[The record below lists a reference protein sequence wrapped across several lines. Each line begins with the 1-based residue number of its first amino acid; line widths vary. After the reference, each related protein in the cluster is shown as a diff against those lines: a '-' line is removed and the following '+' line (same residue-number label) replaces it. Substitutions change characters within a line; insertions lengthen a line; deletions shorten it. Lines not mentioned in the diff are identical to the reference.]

1 MVVCGVDEDRDM
13 IGSLRG
19 VVIER
24 LDEGRVLVEVS
35 GVGYIVHVTPRVL
48 AELEPTSPVFLHV
61 HHHIREDQQTLFG
74 FLHRDE
80 RLTFQTL
87 LATHGIGPALALA
100 IVATHTPMALFDI
113 VASGDTAALTL
124 VPGVGKKTAER
135 LMIELKSR
143 LTVPV
148 LPGSEREGDGSIVG
162 AVRDAL
168 IGLGYSEAEARD
180 ALRDAPSGT
189 DREELLRQALRS
201 LGTRRA

>member
-1 MVVCGVDEDRDM
+1 M

-19 VVIER
+19 TVIER
-24 LDEGRVLVEVS
+24 LSDGQVLVEVA

-87 LATHGIGPALALA
+87 LSTHGIGPALALA
-100 IVATHTPMALFDI
+100 VLATHTPVALFDI
-113 VASGDTAALTL
+113 VASGDVAAFTL

-143 LTVPV
+143 LTIPV
-148 LPGSEREGDGSIVG
+148 LPGVDRDGDSSVVG
-162 AVRDAL
+162 AVREAL
-168 IGLGYSEAEARD
+168 IGLGYSETEAREV
-180 ALRDAPSGT
+180 LRDAPSGT
-189 DREELLRQALRS
+189 DREELLRQALRM

>member
-1 MVVCGVDEDRDM
+1 M

-19 VVIER
+19 TVIER
-24 LDEGRVLVEVS
+24 LGEGQVLVEAA

-80 RLTFQTL
+80 RMTFQTL
-87 LATHGIGPALALA
+87 LSTHGIGPALALA
-100 IVATHTPMALFDI
+100 ILATHTPMSLFDI

-143 LTVPV
+143 LTLPV
-148 LPGSEREGDGSIVG
+148 LPGNVGDVEGSVVG
-162 AVRDAL
+162 AVREAL
-168 IGLGYSEAEARD
+168 IGLGYSETEARD
-180 ALRDAPSGT
+180 ALRDAPMGT
-189 DREELLRQALRS
+189 DREDLLRQALRV
-201 LGTRRA
+201 LGSRRA

>member
-1 MVVCGVDEDRDM
+1 M
-13 IGSLRG
+13 
-19 VVIER
+19 IER
-24 LDEGRVLVEVS
+24 LGDGQVLVEAS

-80 RLTFQTL
+80 RMTFQTL
-87 LATHGIGPALALA
+87 LSTHGIGPALALA
-100 IVATHTPMALFDI
+100 ILATHTPMALFDI

-148 LPGSEREGDGSIVG
+148 LPGADRDGDGSIVG
-162 AVRDAL
+162 AVREAL

-189 DREELLRQALRS
+189 DREDLLRQALRM

>member
-1 MVVCGVDEDRDM
+1 M

-19 VVIER
+19 TVIER
-24 LDEGRVLVEVS
+24 LGEGQVLVETS
-35 GVGYIVHVTPRVL
+35 GVGYIVHVTPRTL

-80 RLTFQTL
+80 RMTFQTL

-100 IVATHTPMALFDI
+100 ILGTHTPMALFDV
-113 VASGDTAALTL
+113 VAGGDTTALTL

-143 LTVPV
+143 LTIPV
-148 LPGSEREGDGSIVG
+148 LPGAAHENEGSVVG
-162 AVRDAL
+162 AVREAL
-168 IGLGYSEAEARD
+168 IGLGYSETEARE
-180 ALRDAPSGT
+180 ALRDAPAGT
-189 DREELLRQALRS
+189 DREELLRQALRV
-201 LGTRRA
+201 LGSRRA